1 MVGKPWED
9 IDYSVVRDHYNHRVD
24 IHRELRR
31 AFEQHDISRYVPLAL
46 GISEN
51 AGNYSAAEH
60 VLGPRVLQHSTPEQ
74 VFDLA
79 ARLFA
84 CNSPAEIPRTIYNA
98 KLPYLKISVGSEM
111 AAMLR
116 PDVFWVTNVRTVWAH
131 LVIKHDG
138 DITLANEELS
148 LYRDQ
153 DSDSGMDYSIW
164 SEIHGLVGPSLLR
177 LADLG
182 SEAATKQNNEPGD
195 LTFLWADAIADTLY
209 VKYS

>member
-98 KLPYLKISVGSEM
+98 KLRYLKISVGSEM

-116 PDVFWVTNVRTVWAH
+116 PDIFWVTNVRTVWAH
-131 LVIKHDG
+131 LVLKHQG
-138 DITLANEELS
+138 HTTRANEELS
-148 LYRDQ
+148 LYRDPDR
-153 DSDSGMDYSIW
+153 DSEMDYRIW
-164 SEIHGLVGPSLLR
+164 SEIHGLVGTSLLR

-182 SEAATKQNNEPGD
+182 SEAATKQNIELGD
-195 LTFLWADAIADTLY
+195 LRFLWADAIADTLY